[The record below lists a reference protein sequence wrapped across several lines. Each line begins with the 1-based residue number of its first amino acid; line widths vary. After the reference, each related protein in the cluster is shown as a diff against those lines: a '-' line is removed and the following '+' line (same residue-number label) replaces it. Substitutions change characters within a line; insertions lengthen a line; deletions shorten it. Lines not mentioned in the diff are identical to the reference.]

1 MEDVQPG
8 IFLESR
14 NPRGVGSLGGMSQKS
29 TSTVVIDAPLAD
41 VQAALFSIESYPEW
55 LTSIKKVDVIERD
68 SQNRITK
75 AKLSIDAGMMKDR
88 VVLDYDWSAEP
99 ASLTFTMDEADLLT
113 QMDGTYTLKAL
124 DADSTQV
131 TYELEIAVSMPVP
144 AMMITKGQQQ
154 TIDAALKELGE
165 HLS

>member
-1 MEDVQPG
+1 
-8 IFLESR
+8 
-14 NPRGVGSLGGMSQKS
+14 MSEKS
-29 TSTVVIDAPLAD
+29 VSTVVIDAPLAD
-41 VQAALFSIESYPEW
+41 VQAALFEIGSYPEW
-55 LTSIKKVDVIERD
+55 LSSIKKADVIERD
-68 SQNRITK
+68 GEDRVLK
-75 AKLSIDAGMMKDR
+75 AKLAIDAGMMKDR
-88 VVLDYDWSAEP
+88 VTLDYDWSAAP
-99 ASLTFTMDEADLLT
+99 ATLSFTMDEADLLT

>member
-1 MEDVQPG
+1 MEDVQPR

-14 NPRGVGSLGGMSQKS
+14 NPGGVGSLGGMSQKS

-41 VQAALFSIESYPEW
+41 VQAALYSIESYPEW
-55 LTSIKKVDVIERD
+55 LSSIKKVDVIERD
-68 SQNRITK
+68 SQNRVTK
-75 AKLSIDAGMMKDR
+75 AKLTIDAGMMKDR

-99 ASLTFTMDEADLLT
+99 ASLSFTMDEADLLT

>member
-41 VQAALFSIESYPEW
+41 VQAALFSIESYPVW
-55 LTSIKKVDVIERD
+55 LSSIKKVDVIERD
-68 SQNRITK
+68 SQNRVTK
-75 AKLSIDAGMMKDR
+75 AKLTIDAGMMKDR
-88 VVLDYDWSAEP
+88 VILDYDWSAEP
-99 ASLTFTMDEADLLT
+99 ASLSFTMDEADLLT